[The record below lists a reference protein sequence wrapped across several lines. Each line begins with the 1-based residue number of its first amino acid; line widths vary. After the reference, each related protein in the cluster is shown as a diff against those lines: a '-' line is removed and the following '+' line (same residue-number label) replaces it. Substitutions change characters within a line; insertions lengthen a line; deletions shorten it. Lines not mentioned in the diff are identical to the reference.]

1 MSNVLLTGAT
11 EFIAVHILEELL
23 SKGYSVRAA
32 IRSDG
37 KSKFL
42 REQFPTS
49 KLSFAIVPDIAVPG
63 AFDDAVKDMDYI
75 VHTASPFKAIVEDN
89 LKDLLLPALNGTQE
103 VVITSSFAAV
113 FSGPLNLRGQ
123 KTYTEEDWNDI
134 SWDEAL
140 KSDGRVAYR
149 ASKKFAEMAVWD
161 FVKSNKA
168 PFSVTVLNPPL
179 VWGPMKQEVSLST
192 LNTSNSYIYNLMQ
205 NTVNLDPSYI
215 FGFVDVRD
223 LAIAHVAALGNPKA
237 ENQRIIVSGGL
248 YTYAALIGVMQKY
261 RAQGEAYSVGPDDS
275 DDWCMEANENGGID
289 SSKAK
294 EILGIFFRPFKDT
307 IVDTVR

>member
-1 MSNVLLTGAT
+1 QVLLGLLPCIFSKSCSREGTPYVQRYARTG
-11 EFIAVHILEELL
+11 
-23 SKGYSVRAA
+23 SP
-32 IRSDG
+32 
-37 KSKFL
+37 KFF

-49 KLSFAIVPDIAVPG
+49 KLSFAIVPDIAVPS
-63 AFDDAVKDMDYI
+63 AFDDAVKDMDYV

-103 VVITSSFAAV
+103 VLKSVQQYAQSVKQVAITSSFAAV

-161 FVKSNKA
+161 FVKTHKA

-205 NTVNLDPSYI
+205 NTVNPDPSYI

-223 LAIAHVAALGNPKA
+223 LAIAHVAAIGNPKA
-237 ENQRIIVSGGL
+237 ENQGIIVSGGL
-248 YTYAALIGVMQKY
+248 YT
-261 RAQGEAYSVGPDDS
+261 
-275 DDWCMEANENGGID
+275 
-289 SSKAK
+289 
-294 EILGIFFRPFKDT
+294 
-307 IVDTVR
+307 